1 MVAADAPARRPRR
14 VPRPRVPAS
23 AEAKRLVRYDVTGGL
38 APSSELLVVNTDGH
52 ARQTGRA
59 GVHSFKLTAKQ
70 LRGLKRDLK
79 AARFKTLKRSYQPEF
94 PVMDG
99 QTRTVSYKGR
109 SVSVYTGAESR
120 SASAACCAAS
130 GGSCA
135 S

>member
-1 MVAADAPARRPRR
+1 MRRLAVLVAFLVLA
-14 VPRPRVPAS
+14 VPAS
-23 AEAKRLVRYDVTGGL
+23 ADAKRLVRYSVTGGL

-79 AARFKTLKRSYQPEF
+79 DARFKSLKRSYQPEF

-109 SVSVYTGAESR
+109 SISVSTLAKVPKR
-120 SASAACCAAS
+120 LSAVLRRLARLMN
-130 GGSCA
+130 
-135 S
+135 

>member
-1 MVAADAPARRPRR
+1 MRRLAVLVAFLILA
-14 VPRPRVPAS
+14 VPAS
-23 AEAKRLVRYDVTGGL
+23 ADAKRLVRYGVTGGL

-59 GVHSFKLTAKQ
+59 GVRGFTLTAKQ

-79 AARFKTLKRSYQPEF
+79 DARFKSLKRSYQPEF

-109 SVSVYTGAESR
+109 SISVSTLAKVPKRLSR
-120 SASAACCAAS
+120 VLRRLARLMN
-130 GGSCA
+130 
-135 S
+135 

>member
-1 MVAADAPARRPRR
+1 MRRLAVLVAFLILA
-14 VPRPRVPAS
+14 VPAS
-23 AEAKRLVRYDVTGGL
+23 ADAKRLVRYGVTGGL

-59 GVHSFKLTAKQ
+59 DVRSFTLTAKQ

-79 AARFKTLKRSYQPEF
+79 DARFKSLKRIYQPEF

-109 SVSVYTGAESR
+109 SISVSTMAEVPKRLSR
-120 SASAACCAAS
+120 VLRRLARLMA
-130 GGSCA
+130 
-135 S
+135 